1 MRRSC
6 PGEKERCLLRQTAN
20 YQLSQWDAEDR
31 ILREDF
37 NRDNEKIDEA
47 IDQANRMVRLL
58 DVVTDSEAEQVD
70 LDLTG
75 FDAEQYTALKL
86 YFQTTASSVLVRI
99 NNLTSYYGATNFG
112 GAEGQCNF
120 LARSAE
126 ASTPVTLSGELTLM
140 LSRTAA
146 GYWLVSAFLL
156 SGNGNKVEG
165 SRGTCVCTGALKNL
179 NLISNAEGTHIPT
192 GSSIRLYGIKK

>member
-1 MRRSC
+1 MKKTQHYGLC
-6 PGEKERCLLRQTAN
+6 
-20 YQLSQWDAEDR
+20 QWDGEDR

-37 NRDNEKIDEA
+37 NSDNEKIDEA

-58 DVVTDSEAEQVD
+58 DVVMDSEAEQVD

-75 FDAEQYTALKL
+75 FDPEQYTALKL

-156 SGNGNKVEG
+156 SGNGTKVEG
-165 SRGTCVCTGALKNL
+165 SRGTCICTGALKTL
-179 NLISNAEGTHIPT
+179 NLISDGTGTSIPA
-192 GSSIRLYGIKK
+192 GSSIRLYGMKK